1 MPNTAVF
8 IFDSSY
14 LSSDAA
20 LPIDEKKPHV
30 VVSNRR
36 IEAPPGHS
44 CLQLDRVTSLASIVR
59 NFRLLQAAWD
69 NAGGGRCIVIA
80 PPGARSEQLLLNT
93 MYALTLSR
101 DVVIFDG
108 LGCHRILK
116 VWKKLS
122 RAAWAGPAR
131 CLLGGVALW
140 LKSFLFNCRVRALP
154 QHSTREGHLF
164 GLHTDAR
171 SFSLP
176 LDDVI
181 LEEDGESLYGK
192 STRGWYM
199 PAFSNRR
206 QRYTVE
212 TTRHCLRDVTL
223 HVEKIDGLEV
233 SSLFKNG
240 RILDYPYLLNKARPR
255 YNYPVSTRGEI
266 KTADRGINLLAY
278 TSTYYHWLVEG
289 VPRILDVIDDGFDFD
304 QYPLVLPPLES
315 YQRELLEVL
324 GIDPDRQVV
333 TVDMGDWCHVGECI
347 FPTAHFPFGEPELED
362 PSGQPSGAV
371 LSHLRE
377 RLMGRLGLSTTA
389 DAGTSRNIYI
399 SRARA
404 SRRKFTTETEASVA
418 AVLDSAGFEKVCLEG
433 LTWPAQVRL
442 MAGVK
447 LVAGL
452 HGAGLTNILFTTAKA
467 LLEFHNPL
475 EARPYFAVMAREL
488 HIDYTYIMGSLNGQ
502 SRKFD
507 NITIDLRVVE
517 KMAKELEAK
526 YSCQRASPFAR

>member
-14 LSSDAA
+14 LSSDVA
-20 LPIDEKKPHV
+20 LSIDEKKPHV

-36 IEAPPGHS
+36 IEAPPGHC
-44 CLQLDRVTSLASIVR
+44 CLQLDRVTGLASIVK

-69 NAGGGRCIVIA
+69 KAGGESCIVIA

-93 MYALTLSR
+93 IYALTLSR

-108 LGCHRILK
+108 LGCCRISK
-116 VWKKLS
+116 AWKKLS
-122 RAAWAGPAR
+122 RAALASAVR
-131 CLLGGVALW
+131 CLLGGVTLW
-140 LKSFLFNCRVRALP
+140 LKAFLFNCRLLALP

-164 GLHTDAR
+164 GLYTDAR

-176 LDDVI
+176 LDKVI
-181 LEEDGESLYGK
+181 PEEDGESLYGK
-192 STRGWYM
+192 SARGWYM

-233 SSLFKNG
+233 SSLFKN
-240 RILDYPYLLNKARPR
+240 RQILDYPYLLNKARPR
-255 YNYPVSTRGEI
+255 YSYPVSTRGEV
-266 KTADRGINLLAY
+266 KTVERAINLLAY
-278 TSTYYHWLVEG
+278 TSTYYHWVVEG
-289 VPRILDVIDDGFDFD
+289 VSRILDVIDDGFDFD

-333 TVDMGDWCHVGECI
+333 TVDMGEWCHVDECI
-347 FPTAHFPFGEPELED
+347 FPTAHFPFGAPGLED
-362 PSGQPSGAV
+362 PSGQPSAAV
-371 LSHLRE
+371 LSRLRE
-377 RLMGRLGLSTTA
+377 RLMSRLGLSTTA
-389 DAGTSRNIYI
+389 DAGMPRSIYI
-399 SRARA
+399 SRAKA
-404 SRRKFTTETEASVA
+404 SRRKFTAETEASVT
-418 AVLDSAGFEKVCLEG
+418 AVLDSAGFEKVCLED

-442 MAGVK
+442 MAGAK
-447 LVAGL
+447 LIAGL
-452 HGAGLTNILFTTAKA
+452 HGAGLTNILFSNARA

-488 HIDYTYIMGSLNGQ
+488 DFDYTYVMGSLNGR

-507 NITIDLRVVE
+507 NITIDLGAVE
-517 KMAKELEAK
+517 KIAKELEAR
-526 YSCQRASPFAR
+526 YSCERASPFA